1 MRSCIGLAERT
12 GRLVPVVRD
21 LVLVL
26 LSLSLGSSV
35 FARNYSFLVGS
46 SQVTW
51 DALRGKAVRDDA
63 VEHNSQPSLRV
74 ESSNGSDAYVLSKPV
89 ELTMGKRYLLSGWI
103 KTTGLRVTDSGR
115 TPIAVGAALSM
126 ASMPWDMH
134 SASVGATHDWTR
146 VQVEFTATRASDNI
160 VLSVADTGSFQGDA
174 WFQGV
179 SLDESSP
186 NSAFPKAASV
196 RALGPAYRYPS
207 GGWIYLHIEGKPY
220 DRGYQHGF
228 LMANEITSYIARCIA
243 AFGGDPKTAW
253 EQGRIMAN
261 ADFLRGYDRELLEE
275 MRGIADGANAAG
287 ARLEGRKL
295 DLVDIVT
302 LNSSTEIADLQS
314 ALPLTPTGLET
325 LDFHAP
331 SWKEMGF
338 VPPNARC
345 SAFAATGKATRDGK
359 MVMGHITMWGL
370 TYAEQVNVMLDIKPV
385 SGHRVMMQ
393 SYPGGIQSGM
403 DWYQNDSGVVL
414 TETTIRQSP
423 FDMEGTPEAYR
434 ARRAAQ
440 YGSSVA
446 DVVHILEDHNNGLYT
461 NEWLIGDAKN
471 NEIAMLELGTHKTRL
486 YDSAKND
493 WFGGTEGFYW
503 GCNNAKDL
511 NVRLEY
517 APDPKGAP
525 QNLPYSPAPRDV
537 TWQNLYNQYKGKID
551 EQFGFLAFRTAPLV
565 TATSFD
571 AKITNSDL
579 ASRMMLWA
587 VYGKPNEREWV
598 PNDRQKK
605 QYEGNEGI
613 YSSGYRVF
621 DGPAN
626 DGLLANLGPQ
636 LTEIKSAPAAKA
648 EDASASG
655 ERHGRHSAAADSR
668 YWKGWLLPTSPSDL
682 WLTAG
687 SVAYYDALTSQDVQ
701 KTLDSYRTRLRGIQI
716 TEDRPLSQ
724 MNGNIRSMAWSEI
737 AELKGALF
745 LDALRQRMGDD
756 RFYTFMDA
764 FYADN
769 TTKTVTTAQF
779 LEAAK
784 QDGTKLDG
792 DMVSEW
798 LDKTGLPGAEKG
810 PLYIAAFNQQDLA
823 NSIIVY
829 GTVTEAGA
837 NRYAAEHLQLKAM
850 DRLEKSIPLFRDYE
864 VTEADLRSHNV
875 IFVGRPE
882 TNSALA
888 DWAEKL
894 HLPFNADT
902 FTVGKAAYGSEN
914 DSLLMAAANP
924 DDRTKKVL
932 VIAGNSAIATV
943 RAVANPVNEAQYA
956 VLDHD
961 RVLSSGFLQ

>member
-1 MRSCIGLAERT
+1 MRSCI
-12 GRLVPVVRD
+12 
-21 LVLVL
+21 LVL
-26 LSLSLGSSV
+26 LSLSLCSGG
-35 FARNYSFLVGS
+35 FARNYSFSVGS
-46 SQVTW
+46 SQVSW
-51 DALRGKAVRDDA
+51 DALRGKAVRDDS

-74 ESSNGSDAYVLSKPV
+74 ESSNGSDAFIVSKSV
-89 ELTMGKRYLLSGWI
+89 ELTIGKRYVLSGWI
-103 KTTGLRVTDSGR
+103 KTNGLHVTDSGR
-115 TPIAVGAALSM
+115 TPIAVGAALTM

-134 SASVGATHDWTR
+134 SASVGATHDWTH
-146 VQVEFTATRASDNI
+146 VQLEFTATRASDNI
-160 VLSVADTGSFQGDA
+160 ALSVADTGSFQGDA

-196 RALGPAYRYPS
+196 RTLGPGYRYPS

-228 LMANEITSYIARCIA
+228 LMAKEIDSYIERCIA
-243 AFGGDPKTAW
+243 AFGGDAKTAW

-261 ADFLRGYDRELLEE
+261 ADFLRGYDQELLEE
-275 MRGIADGANAAG
+275 MRGIADGASAAG
-287 ARLEGRKL
+287 ARIEGRKL

-302 LNSSTEIADLQS
+302 LNSSTEIADLRS

-331 SWKEMGF
+331 SWKEMGV

-385 SGHRVMMQ
+385 TGHRVMMQ

-414 TETTIRQSP
+414 SETTIRQSP
-423 FDMEGTPEAYR
+423 FDIEGTPEAYR
-434 ARRAAQ
+434 ARKAAQ
-440 YGSSVA
+440 YGTSVA
-446 DVVHILEDHNNGLYT
+446 EVAKILTDHNNGLYT

-471 NEIAMLELGTHKTRL
+471 NEIGMLELGTHKTRL

-517 APDPKGAP
+517 APDPKGVP
-525 QNLPYSPAPRDV
+525 QDLPYSPAPRDI
-537 TWQNLYNQYKGKID
+537 TWQNLYHQYKGKID
-551 EQFGFLAFRTAPLV
+551 QQFGFLAFRTAPLV

-571 AKITNSDL
+571 AKITDSDL

-598 PNDRQKK
+598 PNERQKK

-621 DGPAN
+621 DAPAN
-626 DGLLANLGPQ
+626 DGLLAQLQPQ
-636 LTEIKSAPAAKA
+636 LTEIKPAPPAKT

-655 ERHGRHSAAADSR
+655 QRHGRRSVAAADSK
-668 YWKGWLLPTSPSDL
+668 YWKGWLLPATRADL

-687 SVAYYDALTSQDVQ
+687 SAAYYDALTSQDVQ
-701 KTLDSYRTRLRGIQI
+701 KTLESYRTRLRGLQL
-716 TEDRPLSQ
+716 TQDRPLSQ
-724 MNGNIRSMAWSEI
+724 MNGDIRSMAWDEI
-737 AELKGALF
+737 ARLKGALF
-745 LDALRQRMGDD
+745 LDALRQKMGDH
-756 RFYTFMDA
+756 RFDAAMNA
-764 FYADN
+764 FYSDH

-779 LEAAK
+779 LEALK
-784 QDGTKLDG
+784 QDDAKLDG
-792 DMVSEW
+792 DMISAW
-798 LDKTGLPGAEKG
+798 LDKPGLPGAEKG
-810 PLYIAAFNQQDLA
+810 PLYIAEFNQQDLA

-837 NRYAAEHLQLKAM
+837 NRYAAEHLQSKAL
-850 DRLEKSIPLFRDYE
+850 DRMEKSIPMFRDYE

-894 HLPFNADT
+894 QLPFDGDT
-902 FTVGKAAYGSEN
+902 FTLGKTAYGSEN
-914 DSLLMAAANP
+914 DSLLMGVANP

-932 VIAGNSAIATV
+932 IIAGNSAIATV
-943 RAVANPVNEAQYA
+943 RGVSDPANEAQYA

-961 RVLSSGFLQ
+961 HVVGSGFLQ